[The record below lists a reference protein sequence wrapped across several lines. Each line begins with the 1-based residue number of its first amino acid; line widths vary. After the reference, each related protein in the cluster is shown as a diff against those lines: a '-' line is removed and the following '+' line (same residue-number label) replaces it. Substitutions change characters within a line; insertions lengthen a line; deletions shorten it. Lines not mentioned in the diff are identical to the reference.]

1 MATSQ
6 PSSPATSSST
16 SPSPIQREL
25 KRELLLLLAL
35 LLAGVLLLPPAVY
48 FVGQAVF
55 GDFAGGGFGAFYR
68 GLFERLRN
76 GEYMAWFLLLAPY
89 LGVQTLRGTVL
100 AWRIAGR
107 TTGR

>member
-6 PSSPATSSST
+6 ST
-16 SPSPIQREL
+16 SPSTIQREL
-25 KRELLLLLAL
+25 LLFLAL

-76 GEYMAWFLLLAPY
+76 GEHMAWFLLLAPY

-107 TTGR
+107 ITGR

>member
-6 PSSPATSSST
+6 ST
-16 SPSPIQREL
+16 SPSTIQREL
-25 KRELLLLLAL
+25 LLFLAL

-55 GDFAGGGFGAFYR
+55 GDFAGGGFGTFYR

-76 GEYMAWFLLLAPY
+76 GEHMAWFLLLAPY

-107 TTGR
+107 ITGR

>member
-6 PSSPATSSST
+6 SSSSAT

-25 KRELLLLLAL
+25 LLFLAL

-48 FVGQAVF
+48 LVGQAVF